1 MDSNKIDINKCLEK
15 NKLLLL
21 LQILTVVT
29 ALICIFGQSIIDLHF
44 IYKHTVQ
51 IAIVFWVLGL
61 LSLIFRKTKLMFTLF
76 FACFFI
82 CLFLKEKTKTPLD
95 IITTSMKQSFKT
107 AHYDLSLTNEP
118 DSIIIADLI
127 KNDADFLMI
136 QEVNPTIVRLL
147 ESTMDKKYINKVS
160 IHKLDLTKTYFYSKY
175 KITECDSSK
184 IQYNSTIT
192 LTSSLNDIPEN
203 RLRFSLSYSMPPFNN
218 KSIMLLDTQLY
229 TISTKIKEDRNV
241 IVAGNF
247 NLESFSPK
255 LEIFK
260 SKNSLFDCGT
270 GYRTTSNNTSFSVF
284 DVPYNHIYYKGG
296 LQCTSFEP
304 VIDNSN
310 ICYGDKCIFQYK

>member
-1 MDSNKIDINKCLEK
+1 MDSKKIDINKYLEK

-95 IITTSMKQSFKT
+95 IGTTSMKQSFKA

-160 IHKLDLTKTYFYSKY
+160 INKLDLTKTYFYSKY
-175 KITECDSSK
+175 KITEYDSSK

-203 RLRFSLSYSMPPFNN
+203 RLRFALSYSMPPFNN

-284 DVPYNHIYYKGG
+284 DVPYSHIYYKGG